1 MTAST
6 PTQPNRIAGAGR
18 LTPANGVRFT
28 FDGQTYHGLA
38 GDTLASALLANDVHL
53 VGRSFK
59 YHRPRG
65 IVTAGPEEP
74 NALVGIARG
83 SARRQPNVRAT
94 VQEVHD
100 GLEATSQNR
109 WPSLSADVGEVN
121 DWMSPVFAAGFYY
134 KTFMWPKKAWD
145 TVYEPFIRRA
155 AGLGVAPDQPDPDRY
170 AARYAHCDVLVCGG
184 GAAGLGA
191 ALAAAEAGASVIIC
205 DERPTFGG
213 ALAFE
218 ADARIEER
226 DGYEWAVETAA
237 KLAAMDNVRVL
248 PRTTAFGYYAQNF
261 VALAE
266 RLTDHLAE
274 PDPAMARER
283 LWQVRARRVVMAT
296 GAIERHMVFANNDRP
311 GIMLASAARAYM
323 NHYGVLIGR
332 TIGVYTANDSAYAAA
347 FELKRAGADIAV
359 IADIRETVDPALLE
373 QAGKLGIRVLTHHA
387 VVAAG
392 GKLRVSSIVIR
403 PCRGGSRQVIPVDAL
418 IMSAGWTPSV
428 HLFSQSRGKLRF
440 DEEKRL
446 FLPGEH
452 AQASA
457 SAGACNGADDLAATL
472 EEGIAA
478 GEAAA
483 KAARG
488 GAKGASVTIRAEA
501 GGSWSGSML
510 GAGPNPEAGKVVKAF
525 VDYQNDVTEKDIR
538 LAVREGFHSIEHVK
552 RFTTNG
558 MATDQGKLSN
568 MHGLAIAAEALDRP
582 IPEVGLTTFRSP
594 YTPVTFGALVGH
606 GRGALF
612 DPVRRTA
619 MHDSHVALGAV
630 FEDVGQWKR
639 PWYYPRAGE
648 DMASAVNR
656 ECVTVRQSVG
666 LFDAST
672 LGKIEV
678 VGPDA
683 AAFLHLM
690 YTNPFM
696 KLGVGRLRY
705 GIMCREDGF
714 IYDDGVVG
722 RIAEDRFHVT
732 TTTGGAPRVLHHME
746 DYLQT
751 EFPDMELWLTSTSEQ
766 WAVMALQ
773 GPKAAEVLA
782 PFVDGMDLSAEA
794 FPFMSVRE
802 GAFAGVPMRLF
813 RMSFAG
819 EDGFEIN
826 VPADHGKAAWD
837 MLHDRVAEAGGCP
850 YGTETMHVLRAE
862 KGYIIVGQD
871 TDGTVT
877 PHDAGLS
884 WAVGKNKDDFVGIR
898 GLARPDLVADGR
910 RQLVGLKS
918 KDGRTVL
925 EEGAQ
930 IVADAGQAPPM
941 TMIGWVSSS
950 YWSANCGEPIAIA
963 LIEGGFDRIGQTLHV
978 PMADGVIEVEVRDT
992 NFWNPD
998 REGGADG

>member
-1 MTAST
+1 MTAPST
-6 PTQPNRIAGAGR
+6 TQPNRIAGAGR

-28 FDGQTYHGLA
+28 FDGETYHGLA

-283 LWQVRARRVVMAT
+283 LWQVRAKRVVMAT

-311 GIMLASAARAYM
+311 GIMLASAARAYL

-359 IADIRETVDPALLE
+359 IADIRETVDPTLRE

-403 PCRGGSRQVIPVDAL
+403 PCQGGSRQVIPVGAL

-440 DEEKRL
+440 DPEKRL

-488 GAKGASVTIRAEA
+488 GAKGSSVTIRAEA

-582 IPEVGLTTFRSP
+582 IPEVGLTTFRAP

-606 GRGALF
+606 GRGVLF

-619 MHDSHVALGAV
+619 MHDSHVALGAA

-648 DMASAVNR
+648 DMAATVNR

-705 GIMCREDGF
+705 GIKCREDGF

-722 RIAEDRFHVT
+722 RIAADRFHVT

-751 EFPDMELWLTSTSEQ
+751 EFPDMEVWLTSTSEQ

-782 PFVDGMDLSAEA
+782 PFVGGMDLSVEA

-802 GAFAGVPMRLF
+802 GTFAGVPTRLF

-826 VPADHGKAAWD
+826 VPADFGKAAWD
-837 MLHDRVAEAGGCP
+837 MLHDKVDEAGGCP

-898 GLARPDLVADGR
+898 GLARPDLVTDGR
-910 RQLVGLKS
+910 RQLVGLRS

-930 IVADAGQAPPM
+930 IVADAGQDPPM

-950 YWSANCGEPIAIA
+950 YWSANCGEPIAMA

-998 REGGADG
+998 KEGGADG